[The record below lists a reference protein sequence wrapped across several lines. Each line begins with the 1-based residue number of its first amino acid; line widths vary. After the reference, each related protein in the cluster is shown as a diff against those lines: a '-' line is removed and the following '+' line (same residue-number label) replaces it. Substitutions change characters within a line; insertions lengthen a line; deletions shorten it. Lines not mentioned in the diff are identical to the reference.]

1 MEADEIIEKH
11 AESIGEHIEHFL
23 AEKEFVWETPR
34 TRDSLNSIRSRFTKK
49 EYELVIKPKL
59 MFR

>member
-1 MEADEIIEKH
+1 MMLTLLKEQLMDII
-11 AESIGEHIEHFL
+11 AEE
-23 AEKEFVWETPR
+23 EFVWETPR

-49 EYELVIKPKL
+49 EFELVIKPKL

>member
-1 MEADEIIEKH
+1 MMLTLLKEQIVDIF
-11 AESIGEHIEHFL
+11 AEE
-23 AEKEFVWETPR
+23 EFVWETPR
-34 TRDSLNSIRSRFTKK
+34 TRASLDSIRSRFTKK